1 MTNFM
6 DRRTFLRG
14 AGVALALPWLESLS
28 PAQDRTKGGAEI
40 PRRMVAIETNQG
52 ILPQEFFPQKSG
64 RDYALTPYLEIL
76 KDFRED
82 LTVFSGVSHP
92 QVDGFHQAEKS
103 FLTAAPHPGS
113 TAFRNSMSL
122 DQMAA
127 ESIGDRTRFASMPLI
142 VSTERNRGLSFT
154 RNGVLIPPE
163 HNPAKLYERMFVQ
176 GTPQEIER
184 AIEELRLGRSL
195 LDAVGDRAKEMNG
208 RLCPRDR
215 ERLDQYTTSVREL
228 EERLKKA
235 EAWEKRPKPKVKT
248 AKPAEIQDGGDLAGR
263 TRLIYDMVRLALETD
278 STRLI
283 TIFIATEGIVARI
296 PGVSHETH
304 SLTHHGGRPESLA
317 ELRKVEEVQFQ
328 ALAGLLRGLKDS
340 KEGGATLLDRTMVLY
355 GTCMG
360 NANSHANNNLP
371 VLLAG
376 GGFKHGQHLV
386 FDREKNYPLPNLFV
400 SMLQRLGLEVDRFAT
415 STGTMR
421 GLEMMG

>member
-1 MTNFM
+1 MNRM
-6 DRRTFLRG
+6 DRRMFLRG
-14 AGVALALPWLESLS
+14 AGAALALPWLESLAS
-28 PAQDRTKGGAEI
+28 AQDRSKEV

-52 ILPQEFFPQKSG
+52 ILPQEFFPKG
-64 RDYALTPYLEIL
+64 AGKDYTLSPYLDIL
-76 KDFRED
+76 KDFRND

-113 TAFRNSMSL
+113 AAFRNTVSL
-122 DQMAA
+122 DQVAA
-127 ESIGDRTRFASMPLI
+127 EAIGDRTRFASLPLI
-142 VSTERNRGLSFT
+142 ISTERNRGLSYT

-163 HNPAKLYERMFVQ
+163 HNPAKLYERLFVQ

-184 AIEELRLGRSL
+184 TIEDLRLGRSL
-195 LDAVGDRAKEMNG
+195 LDTVGDRGKDLTG
-208 RLCPRDR
+208 RLNVRDR
-215 ERLDQYTTSVREL
+215 ERMDQYTTSIREL

-235 EAWEKRPKPKVKT
+235 EAWERRPKPKVKT

-263 TRLIYDMVRLALETD
+263 TRLMYDLVRLALETD

-283 TIFIATEGIVARI
+283 TIFIATEGITCRI

-304 SLTHHGGRPESLA
+304 SLTHHGGRPEALA
-317 ELRKVEEVQFQ
+317 ELKKVEEVKFQ
-328 ALAGLLRGLKDS
+328 ALAGLLRGLHEA
-340 KEGGATLLDRTMVLY
+340 KEGGASLLDRTMLLY

-371 VLLAG
+371 LLLAG

-386 FDREKNYPLPNLFV
+386 FDQNKNYPLPNLFV
-400 SMLQRLGLEVDRFAT
+400 SMLQRLGVEADRFA
-415 STGTMR
+415 SSSGTMR
-421 GLEMMG
+421 GLEMAG

>member
-1 MTNFM
+1 MTTLI
-6 DRRTFLRG
+6 DRRKFLRG
-14 AGVALALPWLESLS
+14 AGAALALPWLESLS
-28 PAQDRTKGGAEI
+28 PAQDRAKGEI
-40 PRRMVAIETNQG
+40 PRRMIAIETNQG
-52 ILPQEFFPQKSG
+52 ILPQEFFPQKAG

-76 KDFRED
+76 KDFRDD
-82 LTVFSGVSHP
+82 LTVFSGLSHP

-113 TAFRNSMSL
+113 AAFRNTVSL
-122 DQMAA
+122 DQLAA

-154 RNGVLIPPE
+154 RNGVLLPPE
-163 HNPAKLYERMFVQ
+163 HNPAKLYERLFVQ
-176 GTPQEIER
+176 GTPLEIER
-184 AIEELRLGRSL
+184 AIEDLRLGRSL

-235 EAWEKRPKPKVKT
+235 ESWERRPKPKVKT

-263 TRLIYDMVRLALETD
+263 TRLIYDMVRLAIETD

-283 TIFIATEGIVARI
+283 TIFIATEGIVAKI

-304 SLTHHGGRPESLA
+304 SLTHHGGRPETLA

-328 ALAGLLRGLKDS
+328 ALAGLLRGLKDA
-340 KEGGATLLDRTMVLY
+340 KEGGASLLDRTMVLY

-386 FDREKNYPLPNLFV
+386 FDRDKNYPLPNLFV

-415 STGTMR
+415 STGTLR
-421 GLEMMG
+421 GLEMSG